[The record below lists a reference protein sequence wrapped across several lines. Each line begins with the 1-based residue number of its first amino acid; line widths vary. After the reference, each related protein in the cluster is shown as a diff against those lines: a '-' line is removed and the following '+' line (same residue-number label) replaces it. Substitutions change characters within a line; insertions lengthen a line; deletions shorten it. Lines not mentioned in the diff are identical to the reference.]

1 MMSCSWSQP
10 FQISGQL
17 KRRRP
22 SCPGPPFRSS
32 SSRSPICSRTSR
44 TGGHPTAFEL
54 ALLWS
59 TKINSSIE
67 HEENLTQKIAT
78 PSPQILST
86 PLVQKSSQA
95 HGSLRKG
102 TSPLLNRPSPNTQ
115 LNCWIDRF
123 SCGPAPLGERFQEL
137 SGRSSPPRSP
147 PPRR

>member
-1 MMSCSWSQP
+1 MSCSWPQP

-17 KRRRP
+17 KRPRP
-22 SCPGPPFRSS
+22 RCPGPPFRSC
-32 SSRSPICSRTSR
+32 SSRSPICSRALR
-44 TGGHPTAFEL
+44 TGGHPTAFAL

-67 HEENLTQKIAT
+67 HEENLTQKNVT

-86 PLVQKSSQA
+86 PLVQKSSQG

-102 TSPLLNRPSPNTQ
+102 TSRLPNRPSPNTQ

-137 SGRSSPPRSP
+137 SGQSSPPRSP